1 MRPIM
6 QLKHHLCEAQRRLL
20 PKDASFGI
28 ARTMAAGLGVAALP
42 GRIWIGPS
50 AFAAG
55 GGKSEDDAE
64 EAADGGTAEEDA
76 VAEVWSI
83 VSY

>member
-1 MRPIM
+1 MGCASSMRPIM

-20 PKDASFGI
+20 PKDASFGT
-28 ARTMAAGLGVAALP
+28 ARTMATGLGVAALP
-42 GRIWIGPS
+42 GRISIAPS

-64 EAADGGTAEEDA
+64 DYIT
-76 VAEVWSI
+76 V
-83 VSY
+83 YCN